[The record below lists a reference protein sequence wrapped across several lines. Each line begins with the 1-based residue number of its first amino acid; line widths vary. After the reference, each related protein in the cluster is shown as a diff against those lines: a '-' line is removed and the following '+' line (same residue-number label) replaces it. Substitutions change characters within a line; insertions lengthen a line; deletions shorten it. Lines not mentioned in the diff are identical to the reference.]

1 MMDMQENLRM
11 KFWKLNVLNGQFN
24 ASKCVLVENLMC
36 FHNKWGKMNELYNYD
51 KSELSC

>member
-36 FHNKWGKMNELYNYD
+36 FHNKWWKMNELCDYD